1 MTVSENKVDIAEPHV
16 PLKGRRGWPKG
27 KPRGKLDVKAAA
39 DRAEPKAMLSR
50 MKARPN
56 WESED
61 FVGVGEDGVDRLKVP
76 DHIIE
81 ALRRDGIALQWI
93 TRSIR
98 GMETPQEVSKMTR
111 GGWTPVHQSD
121 FDGILDGHFMPK
133 GQDEVIGVDDCM
145 LVARPVEL
153 DAKSRMANHREARR
167 PLQVVEE
174 QLGRGIPGVTGADH
188 PSARAG
194 NSIKKS
200 FERIEIQD

>member
-1 MTVSENKVDIAEPHV
+1 MNDAVTEPTVKA
-16 PLKGRRGWPKG
+16 RRGGWPKG
-27 KPRGKLDVKAAA
+27 KPRVKAIDVKAAA
-39 DRAEPKAMLSR
+39 DRAEPRDMLAK

-61 FVGVGEDGVDRLKVP
+61 FVGAGVDGVDRLKVP
-76 DHIIE
+76 DEIIE

-98 GMETPQEVSKMTR
+98 GMETPQEISKFTR

-121 FDGILDGHFMPK
+121 FEGILDGHFMPK
-133 GQDEVIGVDDCM
+133 GQDDVIGVDDCM
-145 LVARPVEL
+145 LVARPIEI
-153 DAKSRMANHREARR
+153 DAKARMANHREARR

-188 PSARAG
+188 PAATHG
-194 NSIKKS
+194 NYIKKS
-200 FERIEIQD
+200 FERIEFQE

>member
-1 MTVSENKVDIAEPHV
+1 MSDTPATEAPIKKRGGWQ
-16 PLKGRRGWPKG
+16 KGR
-27 KPRGKLDVKAAA
+27 PRAKKLDVKAIA
-39 DRAEPKAMLSR
+39 DRAEPKAMLSK

-56 WESED
+56 WESDD
-61 FVGVGEDGVDRLKVP
+61 FVGVGADGVDRLKVSP
-76 DHIIE
+76 EKIE

-98 GMETPQEVSKMTR
+98 GMETPQEISKYTR

-121 FDGILDGHFMPK
+121 FDGLLDGDFMPK
-133 GQDEVIGVDDCM
+133 GQDEIIGVDDCM
-145 LVARPVEL
+145 LVARPIEI
-153 DAKSRMANHREARR
+153 DAKARMANFKEARR

-188 PSARAG
+188 PTATRG